1 MQFAPVQL
9 PLGGGNAPIAIW
21 SQAQFCT
28 GAILCYTDAMRSPV
42 TLLDVAT
49 AAKVSKSTAA
59 NVFNR
64 PGRVRPALR
73 EHVLE
78 VAKQLGFAGPDPRGR
93 LLSSGKAN
101 VIGVVPSGEGIT
113 WVFDDPYMRRF
124 LATVAEECQP
134 QRTAIQLIDGFGD
147 AGAETI
153 RRTVVDGLILHTAD
167 QVRAVDPALRRKMP
181 IVVMDRTDDP
191 DVSSV
196 SIDDRGGARALAR
209 HLLALGHRRFV
220 VTTLGRS
227 YVAPILH
234 PPTGGPRQFISTY
247 DIDEE
252 RLAGIGE
259 ALAEHGL
266 SLDDMLIVEACG
278 SSEETRLYGSAAALV
293 LGNLGDATAV
303 IVLGG
308 ELAVGILHEARS
320 RGLSVPHD
328 LSVVGFDDP
337 PAAATTEPPL
347 TVIAAPVA
355 ETARI
360 ATRLLFSDGAPQHFE
375 LPVELVVR
383 GSSGPAPDPS

>member
-1 MQFAPVQL
+1 
-9 PLGGGNAPIAIW
+9 
-21 SQAQFCT
+21 
-28 GAILCYTDAMRSPV
+28 MRSPV

-49 AAKVSKSTAA
+49 AANVSKSTAA

-64 PGRVRPALR
+64 PERVRPALR

-78 VAKQLGFAGPDPRGR
+78 VARQLGFAGPDPRGR

-113 WVFDDPYMRRF
+113 WIFDDPYMRRF
-124 LATVAEECQP
+124 LATVAEECQSR
-134 QRTAIQLIDGFGD
+134 RTAIQLIDGYGE

-167 QVRAVDPALRRKMP
+167 QVRAVDPALRKKMP

-196 SIDDRGGARALAR
+196 SIDDRGGARDLAR
-209 HLLALGHRRFV
+209 HLIGLGHRRFV
-220 VTTLGRS
+220 ITMLGRN

-234 PPTGGPRQFISTY
+234 RPVGGPRQMVSTY
-247 DIDEE
+247 DVDEE
-252 RLAGIGE
+252 RLAGVGE
-259 ALAEHGL
+259 ALSEAGL
-266 SLDDMLIVEACG
+266 SLDAMPIVEACG
-278 SSEETRLYGSAAALV
+278 SSEETSLYGSAAGLV
-293 LGNLGDATAV
+293 LDNLGDATAI

-308 ELAVGILHEARS
+308 ELAIGLIAEAR
-320 RGLSVPHD
+320 RRNISVPTE

-355 ETARI
+355 ETARL
-360 ATRLLFSDGAPQHFE
+360 ATRLLFSAGPPEHVS
-375 LPVELVVR
+375 LPVTLVVR
-383 GSSGPAPDPS
+383 GSTAPTAN

>member
-1 MQFAPVQL
+1 MK
-9 PLGGGNAPIAIW
+9 
-21 SQAQFCT
+21 
-28 GAILCYTDAMRSPV
+28 SPV

-49 AAKVSKSTAA
+49 AANVSKSTVA
-59 NVFNR
+59 NVFSR
-64 PGRVRPALR
+64 PERVRPELR
-73 EHVLE
+73 QRILD
-78 VAKQLGFAGPDPRGR
+78 VARELGFAGPDARGR

-124 LATVAEECQP
+124 LATVAEECQA
-134 QRTAIQLIDGFGD
+134 QRTAIQLIDGYGE
-147 AGAETI
+147 AGADTI

-209 HLLALGHRRFV
+209 HLIELGHRRFV
-220 VTTLGRS
+220 ITMLGRS

-234 PPTGGPRQFISTY
+234 PPAGGPRTLVSTY
-247 DIDEE
+247 DVDDE
-252 RLAGIGE
+252 RLAGVGE
-259 ALAEHGL
+259 ALAEAGL
-266 SLDDMLIVEACG
+266 SLDDMPIIEACG
-278 SSEETRLYGSAAALV
+278 SSEETRHYGSAADLV
-293 LGNLGDATAV
+293 LDNLARATAV

-308 ELAVGILHEARS
+308 ELAIGLLSAARR
-320 RGLSVPHD
+320 RGLAVPAD

-337 PAAATTEPPL
+337 PAAAIAEPPL

-360 ATRLLFSDGAPQHFE
+360 ATRLLLAGSAPQHIE
-375 LPVELVVR
+375 LPVELVLR
-383 GSSGPAPDPS
+383 GSTSPPTS

>member
-1 MQFAPVQL
+1 MK
-9 PLGGGNAPIAIW
+9 
-21 SQAQFCT
+21 
-28 GAILCYTDAMRSPV
+28 SPV

-49 AAKVSKSTAA
+49 AANVSKSTVA

-64 PGRVRPALR
+64 PERVRPDLR
-73 EHVLE
+73 QRILD
-78 VAKQLGFAGPDPRGR
+78 VARELGFAGPDARGR

-113 WVFDDPYMRRF
+113 WIFDNPYMRRF
-124 LATVAEECQP
+124 LATVAEECQA
-134 QRTAIQLIDGFGD
+134 QRTAIQLIDGYGE

-153 RRTVVDGLILHTAD
+153 RRTIVDGLILHTAD

-234 PPTGGPRQFISTY
+234 PPTSGPRQFISTY

-266 SLDDMLIVEACG
+266 SLDDMPIVEACG
-278 SSEETRLYGSAAALV
+278 SSEETRLYGSAADLV
-293 LGNLGDATAV
+293 LDNLDGATA
-303 IVLGG
+303 IIALGG
-308 ELAVGILHEARS
+308 ELAIGVLREARK
-320 RGLSVPHD
+320 RGLLVPDD

-337 PAAATTEPPL
+337 PEAATTEPPL

-355 ETARI
+355 EMARL
-360 ATRLLFSDGAPQHFE
+360 ATRLLFSDGAPQHIE

-383 GSSGPAPDPS
+383 RSSGPAPNPS